1 MSLLREEHDALLFD
15 LDGTLFRGGTALPGA
30 PEALAAAARA
40 GSRLGYLTNNGSR
53 NAAQVAEHLRALGFA
68 AEEREVVTSGQAAAR
83 LLADR
88 LAPGSA
94 VLVVGTPALAG
105 LMSDAGLAIAARA
118 EESKAV
124 VQGHSPDTAW
134 RDLAEA
140 CLAIQAG
147 ALWVACNVDAT
158 LPDERGEL
166 PGNGSMV
173 AALVTATERQP
184 LVAGKPEA
192 ALYQE
197 AVRRT
202 HARNALMVGD
212 RLGTDIAGANAVG
225 LASLLVLTGVS
236 HPATVLAAPPPER
249 PTYLAADLGA
259 LATEADLLRAAA
271 RPPWRAWRDGD
282 TVVLGLDPSAP
293 NDPNDP
299 EDPEDLPDPLAAL
312 RALCAEHWRAG
323 GGPARLR
330 AENAVAARALDALG
344 LRAAHPMHDRVG

>member
-30 PEALAAAARA
+30 PGALAAAARA
-40 GSRLGYLTNNGSR
+40 GCRIGYLTNNGSR
-53 NAAQVAEHLRALGFA
+53 NAAQVAAHLRELGFNA
-68 AEEREVVTSGQAAAR
+68 DEREVVTSGQAAAR

-88 LAPGSA
+88 VPAGSA
-94 VLVVGTPALAG
+94 VLVVGTEALAE
-105 LMSDAGLAIAARA
+105 MVTEAGLTIASRA
-118 EESKAV
+118 EEAKAV

-147 ALWVACNVDAT
+147 AVWVACNMDAT

-173 AALVTATERQP
+173 AALITATESEP

-192 ALYQE
+192 ALYRE

-202 HARNALMVGD
+202 EARNALMVGD

-249 PTYLAADLGA
+249 PTYLASD
-259 LATEADLLRAAA
+259 
-271 RPPWRAWRDGD
+271 
-282 TVVLGLDPSAP
+282 
-293 NDPNDP
+293 
-299 EDPEDLPDPLAAL
+299 LAAL
-312 RALCAEHWRAG
+312 GTEARRLRPVTQPAWRARLDGATVALGFGPDIDSTASEEPPDPVDALRTLCAAHWAAG
-323 GGPARLR
+323 GGPPTIR
-330 AENAVAARALDALG
+330 AEDAVAAQALETLG
-344 LRAAHPMHDRVG
+344 LGAARPAGDRVG